1 MAELVLGL
9 ASSHSPQLST
19 LPEEWNLRG
28 ENDKRNPALIGTD
41 GLVSNYE
48 DLLARTD
55 VANIAKEITL
65 EKFQKRHDQNQQGI
79 AQISEALYRAKLDIL
94 VMVGD
99 DQQEYLLDDNMPGF
113 CVYWGDEVKVSGR
126 AVHPAT
132 GSALIAGVTNAVPP
146 EPPAPMIPATS
157 SA

>member
-48 DLLARTD
+48 DLLARTN

-65 EKFQKRHDQNQQGI
+65 EKWPIQVLIPPHR
-79 AQISEALYRAKLDIL
+79 SSL
-94 VMVGD
+94 V
-99 DQQEYLLDDNMPGF
+99 
-113 CVYWGDEVKVSGR
+113 
-126 AVHPAT
+126 A
-132 GSALIAGVTNAVPP
+132 GSCW
-146 EPPAPMIPATS
+146 
-157 SA
+157 